1 MVPTLTCLFGISVVY
16 MESLKLA
23 PVGLG
28 CTALRKD
35 VCGLRA
41 VVSKIMASEKAEI
54 P

>member
-1 MVPTLTCLFGISVVY
+1 MY
-16 MESLKLA
+16 MEALTLA

-28 CTALRKD
+28 STALRKD

-41 VVSKIMASEKAEI
+41 FVSKIMASEKIEI

>member
-1 MVPTLTCLFGISVVY
+1 
-16 MESLKLA
+16 MEALNGA

-28 CTALRKD
+28 STALRKD
-35 VCGLRA
+35 AFGLRA